1 MPPAKKSDPGL
12 DAPQRAFA
20 AWALAGGDPGAS
32 VLAYPGVQLPGAA
45 PSDRARRA
53 ARVLLADREASKA
66 DLNALALA
74 LDAFVPS
81 ARPRTRRRASKR
93 AA

>member
-20 AWALAGGDPGAS
+20 AWAVAVGDPGAN
-32 VLAYPGVQLPGAA
+32 VLAYPGVQLAGAA
-45 PSDRARRA
+45 PSDRAQRA
-53 ARVLLADREASKA
+53 ARVLLADRGASKA

-81 ARPRTRRRASKR
+81 ARPRARRRASKR